1 MEGQL
6 RFSIGHLKIV
16 DHLILG
22 VANHQLEAKQ
32 ALLDHS
38 TLDTIECNSWSQI
51 CDLLTQGTVNGAFMT
66 IPSAMDLFAR
76 GLDIRLLMFT
86 HRGGGIIVKKNNS
99 HLKQLADFKDHTVL
113 VPSKLCVH
121 HMLIH
126 RLLTST
132 GLTPGFYTDTEANV
146 LCEPVNP
153 FLMPQMLDYD
163 NDNDIAGFAV
173 SEPYGSQAIIQKNA
187 EPVCSTGRLWKNH
200 PCCAYVLQKECL
212 DQFPEAVEELISV
225 FIQAAR
231 TLETKKSSDLP
242 AVARHFLIQDESIV
256 KKTISS
262 GDLSFAPKLLAP
274 DPAPINIIQDY
285 MADTMKI
292 IDTKIDIDQ
301 FVDPSFFS
309 QRMKTQP

>member
-22 VANHQLEAKQ
+22 VANHLLEARQ
-32 ALLDHS
+32 ARLDHS
-38 TLDTIECNSWSQI
+38 TLDTIECHSWGQI

-86 HRGGGIIVKKNNS
+86 HRGGGIIVKKNS
-99 HLKQLADFKDHTVL
+99 PHLKQLSDFKDHTVL
-113 VPSKLCVH
+113 VPSKLCVQN
-121 HMLIH
+121 MLIH
-126 RLLTST
+126 RLLSST
-132 GLTPGFYTDTEANV
+132 GLNPGFYTDTSASV
-146 LCEPVNP
+146 RCEPVNP
-153 FLMPQMLDYD
+153 FLMPQMLGSDD
-163 NDNDIAGFAV
+163 DNDIAGFAV
-173 SEPYGSQAIIQKNA
+173 SEPYGSQAIAQKNA
-187 EPVCSTGRLWKNH
+187 VPVCSTGRLWEKH
-200 PCCAYVLQKECL
+200 PCCAFVLQKDCL

-225 FIQAAR
+225 FIQAAQ
-231 TLETKKSSDLP
+231 TLETKENSDLH
-242 AVARHFLIQDESIV
+242 AVAQNFLNQDESIV
-256 KKTISS
+256 EKTVSS
-262 GDLSFAPKLLAP
+262 EDLSFAPKLLAP

-309 QRMKTQP
+309 QRMKMQP